1 MVINILFGQISA
13 GLDVI
18 GLGEHVEGVDGL
30 DFITLLGEAFEV
42 ASEGAGIAAD
52 VDDVRG
58 GQFHQGVECFG
69 V

>member
-1 MVINILFGQISA
+1 M
-13 GLDVI
+13 I

-58 GQFHQGVECFG
+58 GQFHQGIECFG